1 MQERLDHSHTPM
13 TTLTAGGYT
22 SHNSMPEDTQDTD
35 VSSII
40 TGYTAYL
47 SYVDGGF
54 KARPQMYGIAGKQI
68 INVVGNTRENSTKE
82 NVASQYVEKMMNVV
96 SRKTLR
102 NNCDHYSSFVAI
114 LSMFCLLI
122 QIQLFRSKLYKI

>member
-22 SHNSMPEDTQDTD
+22 SDNSMPEDTQDID

-47 SYVDGGF
+47 SSVDGG
-54 KARPQMYGIAGKQI
+54 
-68 INVVGNTRENSTKE
+68 
-82 NVASQYVEKMMNVV
+82 
-96 SRKTLR
+96 
-102 NNCDHYSSFVAI
+102 
-114 LSMFCLLI
+114 
-122 QIQLFRSKLYKI
+122 